1 MTRESLLSHLD
12 TVKARPPLVH
22 RHIFLPVSSRRKEE
36 PCPGADH
43 APGQSTVLF
52 PNPWQR
58 GLDYPSPHLTEG
70 KTEARCW
77 SLHHALPQGGK
88 KSKGQ
93 SKQQKPS
100 YQIASPRECREARL
114 VGGGIYTF
122 PRGAGAKMGDC
133 CGPAESGVRM
143 QA

>member
-36 PCPGADH
+36 PCPGADR

-58 GLDYPSPHLTEG
+58 GLAYPSPHLTEG

-93 SKQQKPS
+93 SKQQKSLLTRSPAPASAVKPGWWEVVFIPS
-100 YQIASPRECREARL
+100 PGELVPRWVTAVALRK
-114 VGGGIYTF
+114 
-122 PRGAGAKMGDC
+122 AG
-133 CGPAESGVRM
+133 
-143 QA
+143 